1 MYTEFEEK
9 QHNIWSSLTLGTV
22 RYKIL
27 LFEKSAKINFTLAK
41 MSLTKAHILTRAVFI
56 AWNFFANYLGG
67 TANDNAAY

>member
-22 RYKIL
+22 GYKIL

-41 MSLTKAHILTRAVFI
+41 MSLTKAHILTRTVFI

-67 TANDNAAY
+67 TDNDHC